1 VSHLRRRRGFGLAKL
16 RIPKEQIKALGE
28 IFKLTQTQF
37 KALVAA
43 LAAVPLS
50 VDTDDFEKAVGPKI
64 QSLSKSPD
72 ALLKAIVALNVTRAH
87 SEPPLPEFVAN
98 AVESLSEELP
108 ATDGEAIAKQRLTEL
123 LEIDSLMVAT
133 KGIHLNIDRERIFQH
148 ARVLTDAR
156 PIFGPQVTAAPAAM
170 LITQTLKISCFQDDR
185 MIDLYIAL
193 DEDDISELQ
202 EVLTR
207 AKTKAT
213 TLKNL
218 LTSANMKVVSA

>member
-1 VSHLRRRRGFGLAKL
+1 MAKL
-16 RIPKEQIKALGE
+16 RIPKEHTIALGE
-28 IFKLTQTQF
+28 IFKLSQAQF

-43 LAAVPLS
+43 FAAVPLS
-50 VDTDDFEKAVGPKI
+50 VDTDDFEKAVTPKI
-64 QSLSKSPD
+64 QSLSKSPG
-72 ALLKAIVALNVTRAH
+72 ALVKAIVALNVTRAH

-98 AVESLSEELP
+98 TIESLREELP
-108 ATDGEAIAKQRLTEL
+108 NDGEAIAKQRLAEL
-123 LEIDSLMVAT
+123 LEIDTLTVAS
-133 KGIHLNIDRERIFQH
+133 KGIHLSIDRERIFQH
-148 ARVLTDAR
+148 ARILTDAR
-156 PIFGPQVTAAPAAM
+156 PIFGPQVTSAPAAM
-170 LITQTLKISCFQDDR
+170 IITQTLKISFFQDDR

-218 LTSANMKVVSA
+218 LTSANVKVVSG

>member
-1 VSHLRRRRGFGLAKL
+1 LAKL
-16 RIPKEQIKALGE
+16 RIPKEHIKALGE
-28 IFKLTQTQF
+28 IFKLSQAQF

-50 VDTDDFEKAVGPKI
+50 VDTDDFEKAVAPKI
-64 QSLSKSPD
+64 QLFSKSPD

-98 AVESLSEELP
+98 TIESLQEELP
-108 ATDGEAIAKQRLTEL
+108 TDGEATAKQRLTEL
-123 LEIDSLMVAT
+123 LEIDSLTVAS
-133 KGIHLNIDRERIFQH
+133 KGIHLSIDRERIFQH
-148 ARVLTDAR
+148 ARILTDAR

-170 LITQTLKISCFQDDR
+170 LITQTLKLSFFQDDR

-218 LTSANMKVVSA
+218 LTSANVKVVSG